1 MKKLVLVLALGVSI
15 CSKAQYS
22 PNMMKSYDT
31 SIRTEYKAKEVLKV
45 KDFKGV
51 TIKEDY
57 TLLSAKSD
65 IEKIKEGLNSY
76 YNQSVRGQ
84 ERILIG
90 VCLNVLSS
98 LVVYNLMPNDDTNA
112 SRNLSVGLAVTGLS
126 YSVAGGVDF
135 FRAYRHLKK

>member
-15 CSKAQYS
+15 CSKAQ
-22 PNMMKSYDT
+22 SYDT
-31 SIRTEYKAKEVLKV
+31 SIRTEYK
-45 KDFKGV
+45 F
-51 TIKEDY
+51 
-57 TLLSAKSD
+57 
-65 IEKIKEGLNSY
+65 KEGDEIEDLKKTLNSFSTQI
-76 YNQSVRGQ
+76 NRAQK
-84 ERILIG
+84 RILTG

-98 LVVYNLMPNDDTNA
+98 LVIYNLIPNDNTNA

>member
-31 SIRTEYKAKEVLKV
+31 SIKTEYK
-45 KDFKGV
+45 F
-51 TIKEDY
+51 
-57 TLLSAKSD
+57 
-65 IEKIKEGLNSY
+65 KEGDEIEDLKKTLNSFSTQI
-76 YNQSVRGQ
+76 NRGQ
-84 ERILIG
+84 KRILTG

-98 LVVYNLMPNDDTNA
+98 LVIYNLIPNDNTNA

-126 YSVAGGVDF
+126 YSVAGGVDL